1 MSDERERIENIV
13 LDPVMNVGRKFYIFI
28 AAMSIFVIFG
38 AVAFFWQL
46 AHGLGVTGL
55 NERVFWGIYITNF
68 VFFIGISHAG
78 TLISAILR
86 VTQAEWRRPLT
97 RMAEAITLIAL
108 IIGTAQVIID
118 LGRPDRVWL
127 VMVQGRLMS
136 PIFWDFISLTTYIA
150 GSALFLYVAMIPDIA
165 LLRDK
170 FNEKDGFSIRKYLYR
185 ILALKW
191 QGSPAQ
197 QERLDKSLT
206 IIAVLIIPVAVS
218 VHTVVSWI
226 FAMTWR
232 VGWHSTIFGP
242 YFVVGAIFSGIAA
255 LLVAMFSFR
264 RIYHLETI
272 IDQRLFR
279 NLGLLLLTFV
289 GIYFYF
295 TFSEYLTSVYRG
307 AKSDID
313 LIEELIFGQ
322 YAWLFWIFV
331 MIGMVI
337 PGFLLTISCWKYE
350 SEKAV
355 WTTFSAAAMVVFAMW
370 VKRFVIIVPSLSRPY
385 VFANW
390 TPYFPTWVEWAI
402 TMGSLAAFL
411 LVYAI
416 FSRLFPII
424 SIWEL
429 FEEEANY
436 AKNPAELQKVAK

>member
-1 MSDERERIENIV
+1 MSNEREKIEQIV
-13 LDPVMNVGRKFYIFI
+13 LDPVMNIGMKFYLFI
-28 AAMSIFVIFG
+28 AAMSIFVIVG
-38 AVAFFWQL
+38 AYAFFWQL
-46 AHGLGVTGL
+46 THGLGVTGL
-55 NERVFWGIYITNF
+55 NQRVFWGIYITNF

-108 IIGTAQVIID
+108 VIGAAQVIID
-118 LGRPDRVWL
+118 LGRPDRLLL
-127 VMVQGRLMS
+127 VVVQGRLMS
-136 PIFWDFISLTTYIA
+136 PIFWDFISITTYIT
-150 GSALFLYVAMIPDIA
+150 GSALFLYLAMIPDIA

-170 FNEKDGFSIRKYLYR
+170 FNEKQGFSMRKYLYR

-191 QGSPAQ
+191 HGSPSQ

-206 IIAVLIIPVAVS
+206 IIAILIIPVAIS

-255 LLVAMFSFR
+255 LLVAMFAYR
-264 RIYHLETI
+264 KIYHLEEI

-289 GIYFYF
+289 GIYLYF
-295 TFSEYLTSVYRG
+295 TISEYLTSVYRG
-307 AKSDID
+307 AKGDIE

-331 MIGMVI
+331 MMGMVI
-337 PGFLLTISCWKYE
+337 PGFLLSISCWKYE

-355 WTTFSAAAMVVFAMW
+355 WTTSIAAGMVVFAMW
-370 VKRFVIIVPSLSRPY
+370 VKRFVIVVPSLSRPF
-385 VFANW
+385 VFMDW
-390 TPYFPTWVEWAI
+390 TPYSPTWVEWAI
-402 TMGSLAAFL
+402 TLASLAGFL
-411 LVYAI
+411 LAYAV
-416 FSRLFPII
+416 FSRLFPIV

-429 FEEEANY
+429 FEEEAHH
-436 AKNPAELQKVAK
+436 AKNPAQAQKEI